1 MGGATQYS
9 SVTVE
14 AAMLTETLATVF
26 TVLAAIAV
34 YVIQGLSLCT
44 IGRRRGIRNSWLAW
58 IPIGNLWLLGSIS
71 DQYRYLVKGRINV
84 RRKML
89 LGLSVATVVMYAV
102 CAYCILLGMEA
113 EHTALNTAA
122 GVILMSFI
130 TIFAVLAG
138 VIAVVVYQYMCYYD
152 LFCSCDPANG
162 VLFLVLSI
170 LFPGSVPFVVFAIRK
185 RDGGMPPRKRPTPKP
200 AQEVPAVAPPAEE
213 EPQTPPEE
221 KESEIEGGTP
231 NEQTIPV
238 ADA

>member
-1 MGGATQYS
+1 MGGVEQYS

-14 AAMLTETLATVF
+14 VAMRTDALATVF
-26 TVLAAIAV
+26 TMLAVIAV
-34 YVIQGLSLCT
+34 YVIQSLSLCT

-89 LGLSVATVVMYAV
+89 LGLSIATVVMYAV
-102 CAYCILLGMEA
+102 CAYCVLLGMEA
-113 EHTALNTAA
+113 EYTAVNTAA
-122 GVILMSFI
+122 GVILMAFI
-130 TIFAVLAG
+130 TLFAVLAG
-138 VIAVVVYQYMCYYD
+138 IIAIVVYRYMCYYD

-162 VLFLVLSI
+162 VLFLVLSV
-170 LFPGSVPFVVFAIRK
+170 LFQGSLPFIVFAIRK
-185 RDGGMPPRKRPTPKP
+185 RDGGMPPRKRPEPEP
-200 AQEVPAVAPPAEE
+200 VQVPAGE
-213 EPQTPPEE
+213 EPQVTAEE
-221 KESEIEGGTP
+221 QTETEGGTP